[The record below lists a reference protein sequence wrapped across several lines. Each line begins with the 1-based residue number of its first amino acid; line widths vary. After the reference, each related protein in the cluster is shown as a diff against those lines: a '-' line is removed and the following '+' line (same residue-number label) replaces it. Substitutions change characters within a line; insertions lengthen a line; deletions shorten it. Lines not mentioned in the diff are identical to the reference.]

1 MNKERLISYR
11 KFCIKYNYSYCVP
24 ENFKL
29 TAPLIDCKSLECG
42 ITDEEGEAALEKLKK
57 QMPTKAQ
64 TRYNQRDIKKRNEKL
79 RNH

>member
-1 MNKERLISYR
+1 MMSRESYR

-29 TAPLIDCKSLECG
+29 TLG
-42 ITDEEGEAALEKLKK
+42 ITDEEGEAALKKLKK
-57 QMPTKAQ
+57 EMPTKAQ